1 MVPEAGRRP
10 LGGISPSSGGSVL
23 AIPRLVEVSPCL
35 CFTFLWGSPAHQ
47 RAHVCGSQGA
57 PSTPVSSVQ
66 ERVCEASWS
75 LSPAQSPQC
84 PLTQP
89 AVRCPSGL
97 GVCSSHAPLHLLTY
111 SHVCVHCQHVA
122 VLSSYSC
129 ISAALPLV
137 PGILGLKPR
146 RRTTVLCALDAKL
159 CPTL

>member
-1 MVPEAGRRP
+1 M
-10 LGGISPSSGGSVL
+10 L

-35 CFTFLWGSPAHQ
+35 CFTFLWGSPAHL

-66 ERVCEASWS
+66 GCVCEASWS

-97 GVCSSHAPLHLLTY
+97 GVCSSHAPLHSLTY
-111 SHVCVHCQHVA
+111 SHM
-122 VLSSYSC
+122 
-129 ISAALPLV
+129 
-137 PGILGLKPR
+137 
-146 RRTTVLCALDAKL
+146 CALSARGCPQQLQLHQRRFTLGSGHPGPETKTPHYCTL
-159 CPTL
+159 CFRR